1 MKKKVIS
8 FCLVLILMFSMTTI
22 AYAEELTSVEN
33 DEASMAYVM
42 PRTSVN
48 NTYYGN
54 SYSVNN
60 SDSSVCICTI
70 SNNDK
75 NVFAS
80 TSRSNTTVVIS
91 SKAQAENY
99 YSIGS
104 GGSANANYASTSYQT
119 TQATYAAL
127 QTHTITN
134 TNYVYNYTLI
144 NY

>member
-60 SDSSVCICTI
+60 SDSSVCICTV
-70 SNNDK
+70 SNYGK

-91 SKAQAENY
+91 SRSVNISNY
-99 YSIGS
+99 SLGS
-104 GGSANANYASTSYQT
+104 GGSANAGHASTSYQT
-119 TQATYAAL
+119 SETIFAAL

-144 NY
+144 YQ

>member
-33 DEASMAYVM
+33 EKASMAYVM

-48 NTYYGN
+48 NTYYGK
-54 SYSVNN
+54 SYSINN
-60 SDSSVCICTI
+60 ADTSVCICTI

-99 YSIGS
+99 SSIGS

-134 TNYVYNYTLI
+134 ANYVYNYTLI